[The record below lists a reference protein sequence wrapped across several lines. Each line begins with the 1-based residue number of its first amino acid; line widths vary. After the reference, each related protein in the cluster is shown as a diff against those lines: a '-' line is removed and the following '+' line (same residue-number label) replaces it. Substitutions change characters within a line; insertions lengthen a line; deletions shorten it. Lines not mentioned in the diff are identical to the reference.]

1 MLSYSTKKQGNYT
14 MKYVLQAENVKKTY
28 GKKIALDG
36 VNFDL
41 QKGEIHSLLGPNGAG
56 KTTLIKIMAT
66 LLIKDSGVVNVLG
79 YDLDT
84 QENEIKHVLG
94 YVGQDTERSA
104 YARLTVKENLRFFG
118 SLRGLSKDYIDNQ
131 IGKLSEYFD
140 FEENVD
146 KQFNALS
153 GGQKQAV
160 VIMRALL
167 HDPPVIFLDEPT
179 KGLDVIIAK
188 RIRNFLK
195 DYSVKEGKSLL
206 LTSHI
211 MSEVEELSNRVS
223 LINKGKI
230 GITGSPTDLK
240 MALGV
245 QDFVEVQKEYLPE
258 TTLEKIQ
265 NLSTVKLT
273 MDKHQNWYSFGV
285 QDLLD
290 ATEDIIKILR
300 ADGVKT
306 GFRHSAVSLE
316 DAFIHHVGSIGESF
330 EV

>member
-1 MLSYSTKKQGNYT
+1 MNEVLIAKDIRKKY
-14 MKYVLQAENVKKTY
+14 KKLV
-28 GKKIALDG
+28 ALDG
-36 VNFDL
+36 VDFDL
-41 QKGEIHSLLGPNGAG
+41 KAGEIHSLLGPNGAG

-66 LLIKDSGVVNVLG
+66 LLFKDSGKVTVLG

-84 QENEIKHVLG
+84 QENQVKHVLG

-104 YARLTVKENLRFFG
+104 YARLTVRENLRFFG
-118 SLRGLSKDYIDNQ
+118 SLRGLSKDYIDEQ
-131 IGKLSEYFD
+131 IAKLGNYFD
-140 FEENVD
+140 FNGNVD

-167 HDPPVIFLDEPT
+167 HDPPIIFLDEPT

-195 DYSVKEGKSLL
+195 NYSQKEGKSLL

-211 MSEVEELSNRVS
+211 MSEVEELSDRVS

-230 GITGSPTDLK
+230 GATGTPAELK
-240 MALGV
+240 KSLGI
-245 QDFVEVQKEYLPE
+245 QDFIELQKDSLPVS
-258 TTLEKIQ
+258 TYEKIK
-265 NLSTVKLT
+265 NLSTVTLT
-273 MDKHQNWYSFGV
+273 LDKNEHWYTFGV
-285 QDLLD
+285 NDLLD
-290 ATEDIIKILR
+290 ASEDIIKVLR
-300 ADGVKT
+300 QDGVKT

-316 DAFIHHVGSIGESF
+316 DAFIHHVGAIGESF

>member
-1 MLSYSTKKQGNYT
+1 MNEVLIAKDIRKTYKKQ
-14 MKYVLQAENVKKTY
+14 V
-28 GKKIALDG
+28 ALDG

-41 QKGEIHSLLGPNGAG
+41 RAGEIHSLLGPNGAG

-66 LLIKDSGVVNVLG
+66 LLIKDSGKVTVLG
-79 YDLDT
+79 YDLDK
-84 QENEIKHVLG
+84 QENNIKHVLG

-118 SLRGLSKDYIDNQ
+118 SLRGLSKDFIDQQ
-131 IGKLSEYFD
+131 IAKLSNYFD
-140 FEENVD
+140 FNGNID
-146 KQFNALS
+146 KQFNNLS

-167 HDPPVIFLDEPT
+167 HDPPIIFLDEPT

-188 RIRNFLK
+188 RIRNFLS
-195 DYSVKEGKSLL
+195 DYVKKEGKSLL

-211 MSEVEELSNRVS
+211 MSEVEELSDRVS

-230 GITGSPTDLK
+230 IDTGSPDDLK
-240 MALGV
+240 KSLGI
-245 QDFVEVQKEYLPE
+245 QDFIELEKSSLPE
-258 TTLEKIQ
+258 DTYKKIKNLPTVALTLEK
-265 NLSTVKLT
+265 
-273 MDKHQNWYSFGV
+273 HENWYSFGV
-285 QDLLD
+285 NDLLD
-290 ATEDIIKILR
+290 ASEDIIKVLR
-300 ADGVKT
+300 QDNVKT

-316 DAFIHHVGSIGESF
+316 DAFIQHVGTLGESF